1 MKAKQFQMAQQR
13 PTLFDSTKLVCCRE
27 PDSPCPMNTFK
38 HLKWEGDV
46 VGRLPVK
53 WVRRKEG
60 KAYKWYYIMLNRAS
74 QEYISTFNTQFDKDP
89 SVCLSDWGYVLESG
103 EGRNIPQEIRTKWT
117 SGPEWQTWNGKIV
130 LVNMQRNIWNIL
142 WKYTIQLVCTLPL
155 YFAKCMYYNNL
166 IVVGSTIWQHLKG
179 WFSYM
184 DLA

>member
-1 MKAKQFQMAQQR
+1 
-13 PTLFDSTKLVCCRE
+13 
-27 PDSPCPMNTFK
+27 MNTFK

-117 SGPEWQTWNGKIV
+117 SGPDQKAAEP
-130 LVNMQRNIWNIL
+130 
-142 WKYTIQLVCTLPL
+142 Y
-155 YFAKCMYYNNL
+155 
-166 IVVGSTIWQHLKG
+166 
-179 WFSYM
+179 
-184 DLA
+184 